1 MEIPDETGTFESFL
15 SLASRL
21 GWLGGGGSLWSGTQE
36 PPHESTQPFVVFSL
50 LGQKS
55 WMWFPRVLTTT
66 ATTTFPVYVGV
77 E

>member
-1 MEIPDETGTFESFL
+1 MEILSQTLACKSFL
-15 SLASRL
+15 STAPLL
-21 GWLGGGGSLWSGTQE
+21 GWRGGGGSLWSCTQE

-55 WMWFPRVLTTT
+55 WMWFPTVLTTT